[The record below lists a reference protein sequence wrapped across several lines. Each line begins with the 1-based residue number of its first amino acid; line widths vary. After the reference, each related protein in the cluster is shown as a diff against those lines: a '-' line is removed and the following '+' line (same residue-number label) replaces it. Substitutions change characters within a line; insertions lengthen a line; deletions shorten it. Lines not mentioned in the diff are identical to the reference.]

1 MIYIGLVLASFL
13 WGINVLIMRFMLL
26 YTSSYFLAALK
37 ILLSLV
43 VIFIIMKIKRISFK
57 RDQWSLA
64 FKVSLVAVTFNF
76 ILTFLAL
83 NLISGSTNAIINA
96 LAPLVVVGLSVFFY
110 HEKINRYQK
119 IALLLGV
126 LAFSISIKFNFLALT
141 LGHLMMLLG
150 IVLYS
155 YGNLL
160 IQHNCNRNDSLS
172 FTFQYLLLGFLEL
185 LLVNLVVR
193 QTNQLAL
200 IPLELWV
207 LFVVFSGIG
216 FALIQLIYFKAVHEI
231 GSVKTSF
238 MLGLN
243 PIFTYLGT
251 FFLGEKFDIYKFL
264 AMLMMIMAM
273 IMANQKDS

>member
-13 WGINVLIMRFMLL
+13 WGVNVLIMRFMLL

-43 VIFIIMKIKRISFK
+43 VIFIIMKIKRICFK
-57 RDQWSLA
+57 RDQWLLA

-96 LAPLVVVGLSVFFY
+96 LAPLVVVGLSVFLY

-119 IALLLGV
+119 MALLLGV
-126 LAFSISIKFNFLALT
+126 LAFSISIKFNFLTLT

-160 IQHNCNRNDSLS
+160 IQHHCNHNDSLS

-264 AMLMMIMAM
+264 AMLIMIIAM